1 VSCVCVFYFFLF
13 LSKSKAE
20 QQTSRLFSEQEI
32 NEWFMSVY
40 VCIPPCG
47 ADDKLDDFSLPVYMR
62 KIVSVKKYIVVV

>member
-1 VSCVCVFYFFLF
+1 MCVCFISFYSYPNLKLSSKRVDFLAN
-13 LSKSKAE
+13 K
-20 QQTSRLFSEQEI
+20 RLT
-32 NEWFMSVY
+32 NDLCLC